1 MCVDHSHHDDERPAL
16 SRRHVF
22 GAGLGV
28 ASAAFLGGFALPASA
43 DTATTA
49 TAPNAISPDE
59 ALKRLMEGNARYA
72 GGTPNCTDFSAG
84 RAARALS
91 QHPFAGLVSCAD
103 SRVAPELAFDQG
115 PGELFVVRVAGNFV
129 NDDGL
134 ASLEYG
140 VKFLGMP
147 LIMVLGHT
155 NCGAVD
161 ATIKVVKDNI
171 SLPGHLGEL
180 VSNIKPAV
188 EIVLKAKPED
198 QLNAAI
204 VENVRYNVR
213 ELETSTPI
221 ISEFIRDGKL
231 KVVGGVYD
239 LATGKVTVI

>member
-1 MCVDHSHHDDERPAL
+1 MCDQHPFAL
-16 SRRHVF
+16 SRRRAL
-22 GAGLGV
+22 GAGLGF

-43 DTATTA
+43 EAPV

-59 ALKRLMEGNARYA
+59 ALKRLVEGNARYVA
-72 GGTPNCTDFSAG
+72 NAPANKDFSAG
-84 RAARALS
+84 RAARTTA
-91 QHPFAGLVSCAD
+91 QYPFAGLVSCAD

-155 NCGAVD
+155 NCGAVA

-171 SLPGHLGEL
+171 SLPGHLDDL
-180 VSNIKPAV
+180 VSSIKPAV
-188 EIVLKAKPED
+188 EIALKQKPD
-198 QLNAAI
+198 DPLNAAI
-204 VENVRYNVR
+204 IENVRYNVAG
-213 ELETSTPI
+213 LKGATPI
-221 ISEFIRDGKL
+221 ISEAVASGKV
-231 KVVGGVYD
+231 KVVGGLYD
-239 LATGKVTVI
+239 LATGAITLV